1 MTKAEYVYQP
11 DYAVHPGEILGE
23 HLEALQMSQAE
34 LARRCNR
41 SSKLISEIISGKA
54 PIEPATA
61 VHLEKALGLD
71 ARIWLGIEADYRLHL
86 QRQEEAQEAARQKV
100 WAKNFP
106 VSELVK
112 RGVMSKP
119 ASKAEK
125 VGAILRFFGVGSI
138 DAWEATYGEKLLS
151 SVAYRH
157 SPSFRSNR
165 YALATWLRLGEIEA
179 EGIATQPYEKAS
191 FLKALASIRRL
202 TAVRKAESIQ
212 AAQQLCQDAGVVL
225 AIIKPFPKTSL
236 HAATR
241 WLSPKKALIQ
251 LTARHLRDDQL
262 WFSLFHESAHV
273 LLHGKRQMFVR
284 TKDKQATEQEEQANR
299 WAANF
304 LIPPKDWR
312 TFSDAR
318 EFTAGDVAAF
328 ADKQGVSPGIVV
340 GRLQHEERIN
350 YSNLNRLNAR
360 LQWKG

>member
-1 MTKAEYVYQP
+1 M
-11 DYAVHPGEILGE
+11 
-23 HLEALQMSQAE
+23 
-34 LARRCNR
+34 
-41 SSKLISEIISGKA
+41 
-54 PIEPATA
+54 
-61 VHLEKALGLD
+61 
-71 ARIWLGIEADYRLHL
+71 
-86 QRQEEAQEAARQKV
+86 
-100 WAKNFP
+100 
-106 VSELVK
+106 
-112 RGVMSKP
+112 
-119 ASKAEK
+119 
-125 VGAILRFFGVGSI
+125 
-138 DAWEATYGEKLLS
+138 LS
-151 SVAYRH
+151 NVAFRH
-157 SPSFRSNR
+157 SPSYGSDRF
-165 YALATWLRLGEIEA
+165 ALATWLRLGEIEA

-212 AAQQLCQDAGVVL
+212 AAQQLCQDAGAVL

-241 WLSPKKALIQ
+241 WLSPKKTLIQ

-273 LLHGKRQMFVR
+273 LLHGKRQMFVQ

-312 TFSDAR
+312 TFSDVR

-340 GRLQHEERIN
+340 GRLQHEGRIL
-350 YSNLNRLNAR
+350 YSNLNQLKAQ